1 MTEILEVAELSQHH
15 RVPQMKIGGGRVESE
30 LDPKRGTRAAGA
42 LELLD
47 ELGLHDDV
55 GGPSAD
61 DLKLLVDG
69 AELHD
74 AQSIGV
80 VSHRF

>member
-1 MTEILEVAELSQHH
+1 
-15 RVPQMKIGGGRVESE
+15 VPEMKIGGGRVESE
-30 LDPKRGTRAAGA
+30 LDPKGRTRAAGT

-69 AELHD
+69 AELHE
-74 AQSIGV
+74 AQSTGV